1 MCVEKYC
8 HKVKAFRRNEMFF
21 NKVLKPTIY
30 VISGLGADKRMFQN
44 FSFDGFEVVHVDW
57 ILPIE
62 KETLQNYALRISE
75 MITTENAI
83 LIGLSFGGILAVEIS
98 KFKKFKK
105 VFLLSSAKTK
115 SEIPFYYRL
124 IGKLNLLKIFPSS
137 ILKRVNSLTY
147 LVFGA
152 KTNAEKSLL
161 EDIVRNTDERFLK
174 WALHQIMN
182 WKNENYSEDIVHIQG
197 DSDLILPHIFVNYD
211 YLIKG
216 GTHLMTLNQ
225 SKEIETIIIKKLL

>member
-1 MCVEKYC
+1 M
-8 HKVKAFRRNEMFF
+8 
-21 NKVLKPTIY
+21 KPTIY
-30 VISGLGADKRMFQN
+30 IISGLGADKRMFQN
-44 FSFDGFEVVHVDW
+44 FSFEGFEVVHIDW
-57 ILPIE
+57 ILPLE
-62 KETLQNYALRISE
+62 NETLQNYALRISE
-75 MITTENAI
+75 NIKDENAI
-83 LIGLSFGGILAVEIS
+83 LIGLSFGGILSVEIS
-98 KFKKFKK
+98 KIKKFKK

-115 SEIPFYYRL
+115 FGIPFYYRFL
-124 IGKLNLLKIFPSS
+124 GKLNLLRIIPSS

-182 WKNENYSEDIVHIQG
+182 WKNEIYSENIVLIQG
-197 DSDLILPHIFVNYD
+197 DSDLILPHIFVKKD

-216 GTHLMTLNQ
+216 GTHFMTLNQ
-225 SKEIETIIIKKLL
+225 SKEIETIIMENWL

>member
-1 MCVEKYC
+1 
-8 HKVKAFRRNEMFF
+8 
-21 NKVLKPTIY
+21 
-30 VISGLGADKRMFQN
+30 MFQN
-44 FSFDGFEVVHVDW
+44 FSFEGYNVIHIDW
-57 ILPIE
+57 ILPLE
-62 KETLQNYALRISE
+62 NETLQNYALRISE
-75 MITTENAI
+75 NIKDENAI
-83 LIGLSFGGILAVEIS
+83 LIGLSFGGILSVEIS
-98 KFKKFKK
+98 KIKKFKK

-115 SEIPFYYRL
+115 FEIPFYYRFL
-124 IGKLNLLKIFPSS
+124 GKLNLLRIIPSS

-182 WKNENYSEDIVHIQG
+182 WENENYSENIVHIQG
-197 DSDLILPHIFVNYD
+197 DIDLILPHIFVKYD

-216 GTHLMTLNQ
+216 GTHFMTLNQ
-225 SKEIETIIIKKLL
+225 SKEIETIIIENLL